1 MIEYGSG
8 PMELNDAQLKFK
20 KFLKQTILNEA
31 AELDFLLLEEKA
43 NDLAAL
49 LFGQLSASEISEVV
63 AQITK
68 EVEVT
73 FSQSGTVVDPD
84 TFEPWLADRR
94 DNLTTPRWEAY
105 KQLLIDR
112 DWDAPVISEL
122 DTQSDEILELL
133 GDPQKPGEWARR
145 GLLLGEVQSGKTAN
159 YLGLLNKALD
169 YGYRVIIVIGGHT
182 NELRRQTQ
190 QRFDTDLLGIDSE
203 YIDDNIPDSKV
214 PRIGICRINPEL
226 QTTVMTTVRGDFDSK
241 KKTAGITWINSS
253 IPTVFVIKKNATL
266 ISNVANYIRQQAG
279 ANKLDIPLVVI
290 DDESDWGT
298 PNTGTETDPTRVNK
312 EIRRL
317 LDSSSRS
324 SYLGIT
330 ATPFA
335 NIFIDHDAANEEAG
349 LDLFPKDYI
358 RVLPAP
364 SNYFGIFSYFSK
376 SHAGLRH
383 SVDDCTEVLPIVHK
397 SNHAVEAMPASLQ
410 AAMISFLLGT
420 SIRRLRSKNLTA
432 ASMLVN
438 VSRFNLI
445 QSQIYDFVS
454 EYLGT
459 LRERV
464 LSEFKRQPSERSPL
478 YQEILKVW
486 TSEYKDQDSFAWA
499 DVAEKLFEII
509 PEFRVELV
517 NSKTVASRDKRRKLL
532 TKEQRL
538 EEDLLPTIFVG
549 GDVLS
554 RGLTLDGLQVSYFV
568 REPRTLDTLMQMARW
583 FGYRPGYDDL
593 ARIWIPEQTAD
604 DFAWAAEVILELREM
619 LMEMRSRQLTP
630 KQFGL
635 RVRTHPEGFKI
646 VAANKSKAAE
656 QMHVGPIL
664 WENCLRESWQLH
676 ATGIERQSNFEA
688 ADELLG
694 ALRKNS
700 ECKGSFLENN
710 YYLWPGVPLEMV
722 ERFFL
727 QFRGHEKS
735 ELFGSPKPGQA
746 PQIVSALTEI
756 KGSDFWD
763 VCFISGN
770 GKEFQFPEGFK
781 VATSVRN
788 SLSKEPGN
796 LLKFGNRRVATATN
810 LSDSFSVEE
819 KNALKALQPAVS
831 EPDILASRRTALA
844 FIARPRLLVYTVTVE
859 DQQVSESV
867 GVSIKDPV
875 IAVAVAFPK
884 LDPEE
889 AVRLAAKAK
898 KYMVN
903 SVWLSSY
910 QAQFEGDDLFVDD
923 GVE

>member
-1 MIEYGSG
+1 
-8 PMELNDAQLKFK
+8 MELNETQTKFK

-31 AELDFLLLEEKA
+31 AELDFSLLEEKA
-43 NDLAAL
+43 RDLATL
-49 LFGQLSASEISEVV
+49 LFAQLTASEVSEVV
-63 AQITK
+63 AEITK

-73 FSQSGTVVDPD
+73 FSQGGTVVDPE
-84 TFEPWLADRR
+84 TFEPWLDDRKK
-94 DNLTTPRWEAY
+94 NLSTQRWDAY
-105 KQLLIDR
+105 KQLLIER
-112 DWDAPVISEL
+112 DWDAPVIAEL

-133 GDPQKPGEWARR
+133 GDPQKPGDWARR

-169 YGYRVIIVIGGHT
+169 FGYKVIIVIGGHT

-203 YIDDNIPDSKV
+203 YLDDNIANATV
-214 PRIGICRINPEL
+214 PRIGIGSVNAEL
-226 QTTVMTTVRGDFDSK
+226 QSNVMTTVRGDFDSK
-241 KKTAGITWINSS
+241 KKTAGIMWIDSP

-266 ISNVANYIRQQAG
+266 ISNVANYIRQQG
-279 ANKLDIPLVVI
+279 GDDGIDIPLVVI
-290 DDESDWGT
+290 DDEADWGT

-317 LDSSSRS
+317 LASSRRS

-335 NIFIDHDAANEEAG
+335 NIFIDHDSVNEEAG

-364 SNYFGIFSYFSK
+364 SSYFGIFNYFSD

-383 SVDDCTEVLPIVHK
+383 SVDDCIDVLPIVHK
-397 SNHAVEAMPASLQ
+397 SNHVVEKMPASLKV
-410 AAMISFLLGT
+410 AIISFLLGT
-420 SIRRLRSKNLTA
+420 SIRRLRSKNPSA

-438 VSRFNLI
+438 VSRFNLV
-445 QSQIYDFVS
+445 QSQICDFVV
-454 EYLGT
+454 EQLET

-464 LSEFKRQPSERSPL
+464 ISEFKREPSEQSLL
-478 YQEILKVW
+478 YKEILGVW
-486 TSEYKDQDSFAWA
+486 ESEYKDHDSFAWEE
-499 DVAEKLFEII
+499 VAGKLFEII
-509 PEFRVELV
+509 LEFRVELV
-517 NSKTVASRDKRRKLL
+517 NSKTVASRAKRRKLL
-532 TKEQRL
+532 TNEQRL

-554 RGLTLDGLQVSYFV
+554 RGLTLEGLQVSYFV

-656 QMHVGPIL
+656 SLYVGPIL
-664 WENCLRESWQLH
+664 WENCLKESWQLH
-676 ATGIERQSNFEA
+676 AEGIERQSNFEA
-688 ADELLG
+688 VNKLLS
-694 ALRKNS
+694 ALGK
-700 ECKGSFLENN
+700 EPQPKGVLLDNG
-710 YYLWPGVPLEMV
+710 YYLWSGVPLELV

-735 ELFGSPKPGQA
+735 ELFGSPKAGQV

-756 KGSDFWD
+756 KGSDYWD
-763 VCFISGN
+763 VCFISGK
-770 GKEFQFPEGFK
+770 GEEFEFPEGLR

-788 SLSKEPGN
+788 SLTKESGGN

-819 KNALKALQPAVS
+819 KMALEAFQPEVS
-831 EPDILASRRTALA
+831 ELHNGASRRRALA
-844 FIARPRLLVYTVTVE
+844 FITRPRLLVYTVTVE
-859 DQQVSESV
+859 DLQTSELT
-867 GVSIKDPV
+867 GVSIKDPLV
-875 IAVAVAFPK
+875 AVAVAFPK

-889 AVRLAAKAK
+889 AVRLAEKAK

-903 SVWLSSY
+903 SVWLSAY
-910 QAQFEGDDLFVDD
+910 QAQFEGDDSFVDD
-923 GVE
+923 EGE

>member
-1 MIEYGSG
+1 
-8 PMELNDAQLKFK
+8 MELNDAQLKFK

-43 NDLAAL
+43 NDLATL
-49 LFGQLSASEISEVV
+49 LFGQLSPSEISEVV

-73 FSQSGTVVDPD
+73 FSESGTVVDPD
-84 TFEPWLADRR
+84 TFEPWLDDRKN
-94 DNLTTPRWEAY
+94 DLSTPRWEAY

-112 DWDAPVISEL
+112 DWDAPVIAEL

-169 YGYRVIIVIGGHT
+169 YGYKAIIVIGGHT

-203 YIDDNIPDSKV
+203 YLDDNIANAKV
-214 PRIGICRINPEL
+214 PRIGIGSLNAEL
-226 QTTVMTTVRGDFDSK
+226 QSNVMTTVRGDFDSK
-241 KKTAGITWINSS
+241 KKTAGIMWINSP

-279 ANKLDIPLVVI
+279 VDKLAIPLLVI
-290 DDESDWGT
+290 DDEADWGT

-312 EIRRL
+312 EVRRL

-335 NIFIDHDAANEEAG
+335 NIFIDHDASNEEAG

-364 SNYFGIFSYFSK
+364 SNYFGIFSYFSS

-383 SVDDCTEVLPIVHK
+383 AVDDCIDVLPIVHK

-410 AAMISFLLGT
+410 VALISFLLGT
-420 SIRRLRSKNLTA
+420 SIRRLRSNNLTA

-438 VSRFNLI
+438 VSRFNLV
-445 QSQIYDFVS
+445 QNQIYDFVS
-454 EYLGT
+454 EYLET

-464 LSEFKRQPSERSPL
+464 LSEFKREPSQRSPL
-478 YQEILKVW
+478 YQDIFEVW
-486 TSEYKDQDSFAWA
+486 ASEYKDQDSFAWEE
-499 DVAEKLFEII
+499 VAEKLSEII
-509 PEFRVELV
+509 AEFRVELV
-517 NSKTVASRDKRRKLL
+517 NSKTVASRAKRRKLL

-538 EEDLLPTIFVG
+538 EEDLRPTVFVG

-554 RGLTLDGLQVSYFV
+554 RGLTLEGLQVSYFV

-593 ARIWIPEQTAD
+593 ARIWVPEQTAD
-604 DFAWAAEVILELREM
+604 DFAWAAEVVLELREM

-656 QMHVGPIL
+656 DMHVGPIL
-664 WENCLRESWQLH
+664 WENCFKESWQLH
-676 ATGIERQSNFEA
+676 AGGIERQSNFDA
-688 ADELLG
+688 ADKLLV
-694 ALRKNS
+694 ALGDNS
-700 ECKGSFLENN
+700 ECKGSLLDNN
-710 YYLWPGVPLEMV
+710 YYLWRGVPLELV

-727 QFRGHEKS
+727 QFRGHERS
-735 ELFGSPKPGQA
+735 ELFGSPKPGQS

-770 GKEFQFPEGFK
+770 GNKFQFPQGFE

-788 SLSKEPGN
+788 LLRKDPGN
-796 LLKFGNRRVATATN
+796 LLSFGNRRVATATN

-819 KNALKALQPAVS
+819 KIALKTFQPAAS
-831 EPDILASRRTALA
+831 ELDTVASRRTALA
-844 FIARPRLLVYTVTVE
+844 FITRPRLLVYTVTVE
-859 DQQVSESV
+859 DKQVSESV
-867 GVSIKDPV
+867 GVSIEHPL

-898 KYMVN
+898 KYLVN

-923 GVE
+923 EVE

>member
-1 MIEYGSG
+1 
-8 PMELNDAQLKFK
+8 MELNDAQTQFK
-20 KFLKQTILNEA
+20 KFLKQTILIEA

-43 NDLAAL
+43 KDLASL
-49 LFGQLSASEISEVV
+49 LFAQLTASEVSEVV
-63 AQITK
+63 AEITK

-73 FSQSGTVVDPD
+73 FTQSGTVVDPE
-84 TFEPWLADRR
+84 TFEPWLDDRKK
-94 DNLTTPRWEAY
+94 DLVTHRWEAY
-105 KQLLIDR
+105 KQLLIER
-112 DWDAPVISEL
+112 DWDAPVIAEL

-169 YGYRVIIVIGGHT
+169 FGYRVIIVIGGHT

-203 YIDDNIPDSKV
+203 YLDDNIANAKV
-214 PRIGICRINPEL
+214 PRIGIGSVNAEL
-226 QTTVMTTVRGDFDSK
+226 QSNVMTTVRGDFDSK
-241 KKTAGITWINSS
+241 KKTAGIMWINSP

-279 ANKLDIPLVVI
+279 AERIDIPLVVI
-290 DDESDWGT
+290 DDEADWGT

-335 NIFIDHDAANEEAG
+335 NIFIDHDSANEEAG

-364 SNYFGIFSYFSK
+364 SSYFGIFNYFSE

-383 SVDDCTEVLPIVHK
+383 SVDDCTDILPIVHK
-397 SNHAVEAMPASLQ
+397 SNHIVETMPASLRV
-410 AAMISFLLGT
+410 AMISFLLGT
-420 SIRRLRSKNLTA
+420 SIRRLRSKNPSA

-438 VSRFNLI
+438 VSRFNLV
-445 QSQIYDFVS
+445 QSQIYDFVA
-454 EYLGT
+454 EQLET

-464 LSEFKRQPSERSPL
+464 LSEFKRGPSQKSPL
-478 YQEILKVW
+478 YKEVFEVW
-486 TSEYKDQDSFAWA
+486 ESEYKNHDSFAW
-499 DVAEKLFEII
+499 DEVVEKLFDII
-509 PEFRVELV
+509 LEFRVELV
-517 NSKTVASRDKRRKLL
+517 NSKTVASRAKRRKLL
-532 TKEQRL
+532 TNEQRL

-554 RGLTLDGLQVSYFV
+554 RGLTLEGLQVSYFV

-593 ARIWIPEQTAD
+593 VRVWIPEQTAD
-604 DFAWAAEVILELREM
+604 DFAWAAEVVLELREM

-656 QMHVGPIL
+656 ALYVGPIL
-664 WENCLRESWQLH
+664 WENCLKESWQLH
-676 ATGIERQSNFEA
+676 AEGIERQSNFEA
-688 ADELLG
+688 VSKLLSS
-694 ALRKNS
+694 L
-700 ECKGSFLENN
+700 CKEHKSKGGPLDNG
-710 YYLWPGVPLEMV
+710 YYLWSGVPLELV

-727 QFRGHEKS
+727 QFRGHEES

-746 PQIVSALTEI
+746 PQIVSALSEI
-756 KGSDFWD
+756 KGSDYWD
-763 VCFISGN
+763 VCFISGK
-770 GKEFQFPEGFK
+770 GQEFQYREGLK

-788 SLSKEPGN
+788 SLTKDPVRN

-810 LSDSFSVEE
+810 LSDSFSIEE
-819 KNALKALQPAVS
+819 KIALESFQPGVS
-831 EPDILASRRTALA
+831 ELEDGASRRVALA
-844 FIARPRLLVYTVTVE
+844 FISRPRLLVYTVTVE
-859 DQQVSESV
+859 DPQTSALT
-867 GVSIKDPV
+867 GVSTKDPLV
-875 IAVAVAFPK
+875 AVAVAFPK

-910 QAQFEGDDLFVDD
+910 QAQFEGDDSFVDVD
-923 GVE
+923 AD